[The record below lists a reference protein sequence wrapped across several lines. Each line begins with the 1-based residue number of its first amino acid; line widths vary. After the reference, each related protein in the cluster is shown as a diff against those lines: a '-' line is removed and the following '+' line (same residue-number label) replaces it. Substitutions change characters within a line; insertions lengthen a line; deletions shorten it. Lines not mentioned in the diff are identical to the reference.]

1 MPVIHQK
8 RAQRGCQGKTGSG
21 SLARELQSKSFVTG
35 HVEADDNINSTKP
48 HVSSCN
54 MLITWRKHT
63 SFASFELDGYPEPNF
78 ARLRRLRS
86 QDTSYPSIS
95 VLLFQYRWSLAHN
108 TIVYRQKLFQHQSSA
123 TYPTRLTAG
132 LQRCE

>member
-48 HVSSCN
+48 ALTGSNPGKKFS
-54 MLITWRKHT
+54 
-63 SFASFELDGYPEPNF
+63 GYQ
-78 ARLRRLRS
+78 ACV
-86 QDTSYPSIS
+86 IM
-95 VLLFQYRWSLAHN
+95 
-108 TIVYRQKLFQHQSSA
+108 
-123 TYPTRLTAG
+123 
-132 LQRCE
+132 